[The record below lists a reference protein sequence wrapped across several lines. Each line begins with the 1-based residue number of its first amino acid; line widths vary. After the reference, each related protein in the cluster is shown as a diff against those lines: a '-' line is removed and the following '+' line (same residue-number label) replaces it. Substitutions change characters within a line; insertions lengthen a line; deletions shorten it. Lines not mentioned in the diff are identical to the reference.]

1 MSDYVTRLFR
11 EALGRLEGEYR
22 GEGLD
27 AMALA
32 ARSLAADESK
42 SYAAA
47 HAVLDE
53 GARLGERFDPF
64 TYPALAMAV
73 TDDAIRRGGITV
85 GSDSIDI
92 ERQLVQGG
100 PRSAE
105 PKRSSTYPSA
115 LEHGGGLEVDDCRP
129 RKMSPASLAKLARE
143 SATRN
148 VPKPDIGMGAVVDR
162 RR

>member
-32 ARSLAADESK
+32 ALSLAADESK

-64 TYPALAMAV
+64 TYPALAMAA

-85 GSDSIDI
+85 GSDSIDV

-100 PRSAE
+100 SAE
-105 PKRSSTYPSA
+105 RGTKKVFSDPSA

-129 RKMSPASLAKLARE
+129 RKMSPANLAKLVRE
-143 SATRN
+143 SAAMN

>member
-1 MSDYVTRLFR
+1 
-11 EALGRLEGEYR
+11 
-22 GEGLD
+22 
-27 AMALA
+27 MAA
-32 ARSLAADESK
+32 
-42 SYAAA
+42 
-47 HAVLDE
+47 
-53 GARLGERFDPF
+53 
-64 TYPALAMAV
+64 

>member
-1 MSDYVTRLFR
+1 MSDCVTGLFR

-64 TYPALAMAV
+64 TYPALAMAA

-100 PRSAE
+100 ARSQKGLQRTRL
-105 PKRSSTYPSA
+105 PSSTAAASRSTIA
-115 LEHGGGLEVDDCRP
+115 GRGRCRRRAWRNWP
-129 RKMSPASLAKLARE
+129 ANRRRGMSPS
-143 SATRN
+143 
-148 VPKPDIGMGAVVDR
+148 PI
-162 RR
+162 

>member
-64 TYPALAMAV
+64 TYPALAMAA

-85 GSDSIDI
+85 GSDSVSYTHLP
-92 ERQLVQGG
+92 RQPVHRQRARQNRQNQG
-100 PRSAE
+100 S
-105 PKRSSTYPSA
+105 
-115 LEHGGGLEVDDCRP
+115 DRP
-129 RKMSPASLAKLARE
+129 ARHD
-143 SATRN
+143 ADQAR
-148 VPKPDIGMGAVVDR
+148 P
-162 RR
+162 

>member
-64 TYPALAMAV
+64 TYPALAMAA

-115 LEHGGGLEVDDCRP
+115 RRP
-129 RKMSPASLAKLARE
+129 RRRPRGRRLQAEEDVAGEPGETGPRIGDEECPQARYRHG
-143 SATRN
+143 S
-148 VPKPDIGMGAVVDR
+148 R

>member
-42 SYAAA
+42 SYVAA

-64 TYPALAMAV
+64 TYPALAMAA

-105 PKRSSTYPSA
+105 PKRSSTYPSTSSTA
-115 LEHGGGLEVDDCRP
+115 AASRSTIAGRGRCRRRAWRNWP
-129 RKMSPASLAKLARE
+129 ANRRRGMSPS
-143 SATRN
+143 
-148 VPKPDIGMGAVVDR
+148 PI
-162 RR
+162 

>member
-64 TYPALAMAV
+64 TYPALAMAA

-105 PKRSSTYPSA
+105 P
-115 LEHGGGLEVDDCRP
+115 DCRP